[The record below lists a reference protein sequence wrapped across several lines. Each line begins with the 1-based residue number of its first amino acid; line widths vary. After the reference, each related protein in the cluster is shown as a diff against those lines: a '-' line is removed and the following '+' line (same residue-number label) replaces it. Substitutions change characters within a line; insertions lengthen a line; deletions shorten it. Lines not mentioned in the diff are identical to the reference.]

1 MLDPESA
8 SSSTCAS
15 PPIPA
20 PRLRALA
27 CFFSSG
33 VADVLACVRRFA
45 VRCDPFR
52 NSYLLLHAPGDQ
64 SRSSPAENG
73 LITARARCP
82 QRVGKKPRFLR
93 SDVCAFGDHIRIV
106 FGAVTDAKQRPGFP
120 PDPPLAQKRWNAL
133 SSMYFFSAK
142 GAAFTTSLGQRPRIR
157 KTKNR

>member
-15 PPIPA
+15 PPIPT

-73 LITARARCP
+73 LITAGARCP
-82 QRVGKKPRFLR
+82 QCVGKKPRFLR

-106 FGAVTDAKQRPGFP
+106 FGEA
-120 PDPPLAQKRWNAL
+120 DPPLAQKRWNAL

-142 GAAFTTSLGQRPRIR
+142 GAAFTSSLGQRPRIR